1 MAEHLQLRA
10 ATAVDVPAM
19 EALLAAEGLPTGGV
33 AEGIAHFQVL
43 DDGAGVIA
51 AAGIEPHG
59 DSVLLRSVVV
69 APQHRGRGLA
79 RRLTER
85 MVQHA
90 REQGHDAMYLL
101 TMDADGYFADL
112 GFARIER
119 EDAPESIRSSEQF
132 REQCPDS
139 AVLMRLAV

>member
-10 ATAVDVPAM
+10 ATAFDVPAM

-43 DDGAGVIA
+43 DNGEGVIA

-59 DSVLLRSVVV
+59 DNALLRSVVV

-79 RRLTER
+79 RRLTEG
-85 MVQHA
+85 MAQHA
-90 REQGHDAMYLL
+90 REQGHEAVYLL

-112 GFARIER
+112 GFARIDR
-119 EDAPESIRSSEQF
+119 DDAPETIRSSEQF
-132 REQCPDS
+132 REQCPDT
-139 AVLMRLAV
+139 AVLMRLVL